1 MEARG
6 VGSWAWLVPFDAV
19 SVRVGR
25 MRATEAL
32 RALGVEEV
40 TVDDARV
47 VLGELL
53 ANAVRHARPR
63 SDGRVLISLDID
75 EASVS
80 VSVADGGS
88 ASVPTLAKPP
98 MLATSGRG
106 LGIVHTPTRSWG
118 VREAPE
124 GNVVFGVLSRV

>member
-1 MEARG
+1 MEAPAI
-6 VGSWAWLVPFDAV
+6 GSWVWVLPFDAV

-25 MRATEAL
+25 LRATETL
-32 RALGVEEV
+32 RALGVEEA
-40 TVDDARV
+40 TVDDARA

-53 ANAVRHARPR
+53 ANAVRHAHPR
-63 SDGRVLISLDID
+63 SDGKVLITLDLD
-75 EASVS
+75 EASVA

-88 ASVPTLAKPP
+88 VSMPTLASPP

-106 LGIVHTPTRSWG
+106 LRIVHTLTRSWG
-118 VREAPE
+118 VREVPD